1 MIIKGANLH
10 AGQQKVVHEL
20 LLGRKYIIVNSG
32 RQVGKSFLSQQI
44 ICYWALNNP
53 NSVIL
58 VVAPVYAQLRRPF
71 EEIID
76 GLHGANVIESA
87 NKSEFIIKFKNGSK
101 VIFKS
106 AERPDSM
113 RGLTADFAVLD
124 EAAYMQDDVWRA
136 VIKPILLVKGKQ
148 VLFIS
153 TPRSRNWFYELYSLG
168 QSADHPDYVSITMT
182 YEENPF
188 VDQLEIEEARKTLP
202 DHIFRAEYL
211 AEFTESG
218 NTVFSNLDN
227 CTFTKWP
234 SVQGRTYL
242 GVDLGRQGDFT
253 VATVMDDAGQVLE
266 IYRDNQKEWHVMID
280 KIVQLAKKWN
290 ASILVEAN
298 SIGDVVF
305 EQIKKLWARTEPFNT
320 TSSSKQEIIEALIIA
335 FNKGDLKI
343 PSRELFGALRFELD
357 IFEYQYSPTSRTVKY
372 SAPGN
377 MHDDTV
383 MSLAIANRARQ
394 KMKTA
399 GQYAVG
405 GTRASSRPL

>member
-1 MIIKGANLH
+1 MIVHGADLH
-10 AGQQKVVHEL
+10 IGQQKVVDLILQGH
-20 LLGRKYIIVNSG
+20 KYIVVNAG
-32 RQVGKSFLSQQI
+32 RQVGKSFLSQQV

-53 NSVIL
+53 GSVTL

-76 GLHGANVIESA
+76 GLAGSKLIEAA
-87 NKSEFIIKFKNGSK
+87 NKSEFTIKFKNGSK

-168 QSADHPDYVSITMT
+168 QSTDHPDYVSTTMT

-188 VDQLEIEEARKTLP
+188 VDQSEIEEARKTLP
-202 DHIFRAEYL
+202 DHIFKAEYL

-218 NTVFSNLDN
+218 NTVFSNLDA

-280 KIVQLAKKWN
+280 NIVKLAKKWN
-290 ASILVEAN
+290 SSILVEAN

-305 EQIKKLWARTEPFNT
+305 EQIKKLWPRTEPFNT

-335 FNKGDLKI
+335 FNKGELKI
-343 PSRELFGALRFELD
+343 PSRELFGVLRFELD
-357 IFEYQYSPTSRTVKY
+357 IFEYRYSPTSRTVKY
-372 SAPGN
+372 AAPGN

-383 MSLAIANRARQ
+383 MSLAIVNRARQ
-394 KMKTA
+394 QMKTA

-405 GTRASSRPL
+405 GARVSGRSL

>member
-1 MIIKGANLH
+1 MIIHGADLHPGQLRVVDALQKGY
-10 AGQQKVVHEL
+10 
-20 LLGRKYIIVNSG
+20 KYIVVNSS

-53 NSVIL
+53 KSVIL

-76 GLHGANVIESA
+76 GLSGSGVIESS
-87 NKSEFIIKFKNGSK
+87 NKSEFTIKFKNGSK

-124 EAAYMQDDVWRA
+124 EAAYMNDDVWRA

-153 TPRSRNWFYELYSLG
+153 TPRSRNWFYDIYMLG
-168 QSADHPDYVSITMT
+168 QSAEHDEYISITMT
-182 YEENPF
+182 YDENPF
-188 VDQLEIEEARKTLP
+188 VNKEEIEEARKTLP

-218 NTVFSNLDN
+218 NTVFSNLDA
-227 CTFTKWP
+227 CTVHKWP
-234 SVQGRTYL
+234 RVSGRTYL

-266 IYRDNQKEWHVMID
+266 IYRDNQKEWSEMID
-280 KIVQLAKKWN
+280 NIVKLARKWN
-290 ASILVEAN
+290 ASVLVEAN
-298 SIGDVVF
+298 SIGDVVTDY
-305 EQIKKLWARTEPFNT
+305 IKKQWPRTEPFNT
-320 TSSSKQEIIEALIIA
+320 TAQSKQQIIEALIIA
-335 FNKGDLKI
+335 FNKGELKI
-343 PSRELFGALRFELD
+343 PSRELFGPLRFELD
-357 IFEYQYSPTSRTVKY
+357 IFEYQYSASSRTIRY
-372 SAPGN
+372 SAPGSL
-377 MHDDTV
+377 HDDCV
-383 MSLAIANRARQ
+383 LSLAIANRARQ
-394 KMKTA
+394 QMKTA
-399 GQYAVG
+399 GQYAVAG
-405 GTRASSRPL
+405 KRL